1 MGQQVGVG
9 GAADEPTGAETAGDG
24 GCPVRGL
31 RVGPAGVAW
40 RGANRIAE
48 EISIAAEACLTQG
61 NQPACCLPHNI
72 IASSI
77 STRLLQ

>member
-24 GCPVRGL
+24 GCPVREL

-40 RGANRIAE
+40 SQQDCRGDLINRSRTLPDAGQ
-48 EISIAAEACLTQG
+48 SASLL
-61 NQPACCLPHNI
+61 PA
-72 IASSI
+72 S
-77 STRLLQ
+77 